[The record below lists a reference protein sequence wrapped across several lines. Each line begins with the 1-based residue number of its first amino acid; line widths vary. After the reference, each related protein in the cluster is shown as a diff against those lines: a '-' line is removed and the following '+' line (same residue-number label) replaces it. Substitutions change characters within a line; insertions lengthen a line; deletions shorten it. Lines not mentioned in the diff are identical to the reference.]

1 MVEAT
6 DGTGSTVRMALLD
19 YRKAFNLVDQY
30 FFIGKLFGFGMKP
43 SVVN

>member
-6 DGTGSTVRMALLD
+6 DGTGSMVRMALLD
-19 YRKAFNLVDQY
+19 YRKAFDLVDQY
-30 FFIGKLFGFGMKP
+30 LFIGKLFSFGMKP